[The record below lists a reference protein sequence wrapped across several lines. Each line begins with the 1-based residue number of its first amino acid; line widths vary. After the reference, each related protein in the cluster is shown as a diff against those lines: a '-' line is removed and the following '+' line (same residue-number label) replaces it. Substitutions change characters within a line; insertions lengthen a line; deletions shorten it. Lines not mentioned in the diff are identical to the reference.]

1 MHCRKVI
8 LYYVP
13 FKSKDA
19 NKTTLCILR
28 SLDECACILWL
39 FYSFNIVWYM
49 PNAGHLKMNKILF
62 LHSRNLCSSEAS
74 NNIQIIKTQ
83 YYILTRNILR
93 MDWLKKLEAGRPVRR
108 LLR

>member
-1 MHCRKVI
+1 MIILYSDKFMHCRNVI

-19 NKTTLCILR
+19 NKTTTHFEKSR
-28 SLDECACILWL
+28 L

-74 NNIQIIKTQ
+74 NNKQIIKTQ
-83 YYILTRNILR
+83 YYILTSNIHR
-93 MDWLKKLEAGRPVRR
+93 MD
-108 LLR
+108 